1 MLANDETPGLM
12 HEAAGE
18 DVPLTCTP
26 IYGKLKKTHNEL
38 HEEVLMAGALLKEF
52 DEQVIDQPLGGYQG
66 RSRVRS
72 GTVRAHFPF
81 LQTIPSTR
89 GPQHPVPPPV
99 PPLPVLNQA
108 SPRATSP
115 NMETQATQ
123 ERRGSARDPPTDR
136 PISHSH
142 VALNSRSSPTD
153 DGGLMAQSNSP
164 TTASSSPRRDHGHLK
179 QSHRPR
185 DSLVLEKA
193 RLIEQFHS
201 LRKITILPCRR
212 SPDFR

>member
-1 MLANDETPGLM
+1 MLASDEAPSLM

-18 DVPLTCTP
+18 DVTLTCTS
-26 IYGKLKKTHNEL
+26 IHQKVKKSHNEL
-38 HEEVLMAGALLKEF
+38 HEEVFRAGAPPKEF
-52 DEQVIDQPLGGYQG
+52 DEQVIDEPLGGYQE

-72 GTVRAHFPF
+72 GTVRAQFPF

-89 GPQHPVPPPV
+89 GLQHPV

-115 NMETQATQ
+115 NMGTQATQ
-123 ERRGSARDPPTDR
+123 ELMRVGSARDPPTDR
-136 PISHSH
+136 PISHAH

-153 DGGLMAQSNSP
+153 DGGPMAQSNSP
-164 TTASSSPRRDHGHLK
+164 TTASSRPRRDHGHSK
-179 QSHRPR
+179 QSHHRPR

-193 RLIEQFHS
+193 RLIDQFHT
-201 LRKITILPCRR
+201 LRKIDILPCRR